1 MDALGVIG
9 VPSPPGLGGVAGG
22 ITEAGVRAA
31 LSAITAW
38 IAAGAAGLVRAV
50 AGLID
55 RVVEPRLDSTW
66 FLAHVQDMAAIAAL
80 LVVPLVVGAMFSAI
94 VRQDARMLGRTV
106 CVHLPVAGVLTALS
120 VLLVQLALSVTD
132 DLCSMVTHSRTI
144 GAGPFLLDLGQRLQD
159 APHVAAANEFGVVIV
174 AVVLALGAFGLAV
187 ELWMRSAAIYVAV
200 LFLPLT
206 IAGTIWP
213 TTGRWAR
220 RLVELLAVLVLS
232 KFVIV
237 AIVTLGSSAIA
248 AGLGAGDF
256 SALIAGAALLLLAV
270 FSPFTLLR
278 LVPIVDSGAIG
289 HLDGVGRR
297 LAGPLDLTAHVPTTS
312 DPNVGGVAAG
322 TTTATVGLAD
332 YPLDSGPEP
341 AGRAT
346 STWAALRSGSAIAKA
361 GAGNAAGDD
370 GG

>member
-1 MDALGVIG
+1 MGVLGVIA
-9 VPSPPGLGGVAGG
+9 VPSLPGLGGVAGG

-38 IAAGAAGLVRAV
+38 VAAGAAGLVRAV

-55 RVVEPRLDSTW
+55 GVVEPRLDSSW

-94 VRQDARMLGRTV
+94 VRQDAGMLARTV
-106 CVHLPVAGVLTALS
+106 CLHLPVAGILTALS
-120 VLLVQLALSVTD
+120 VVLVQLALSVTD
-132 DLCSMVTHSRTI
+132 DLCEMITQSRTI
-144 GAGPFLLDLGQRLQD
+144 GAGPFLLNLGQRLQD

-187 ELWMRSAAIYVAV
+187 ELWMRSAAIYVTV

-213 TTGRWAR
+213 TTARWAR

-278 LVPIVDSGAIG
+278 LVPIVDSGAVG
-289 HLDGVGRR
+289 SLDGVGRR
-297 LAGPLDLTAHVPTTS
+297 LARPPDLAGHIPTAS
-312 DPNVGGVAAG
+312 DPTVGGVAAG
-322 TTTATVGLAD
+322 TTSATVGLAD
-332 YPLDSGPEP
+332 YPREAGTGS

-346 STWAALRSGSAIAKA
+346 STWAALRSGSAVAAASA
-361 GAGNAAGDD
+361 GKAAGGHDA
-370 GG
+370 